1 MKSWKII
8 EKSSTQLALKRYK
21 QLFWDY
27 GGTRVAEF
35 FKMALI
41 KKYKQKWM
49 SNKMMC
55 FWVKK

>member
-35 FKMALI
+35 F
-41 KKYKQKWM
+41 
-49 SNKMMC
+49 
-55 FWVKK
+55 